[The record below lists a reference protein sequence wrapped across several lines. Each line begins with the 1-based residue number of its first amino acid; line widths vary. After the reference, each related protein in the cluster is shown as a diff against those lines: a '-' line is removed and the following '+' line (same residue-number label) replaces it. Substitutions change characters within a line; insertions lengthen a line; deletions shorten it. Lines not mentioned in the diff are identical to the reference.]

1 MADTDTDYAWDV
13 SEDADANIAK
23 LELLYE
29 IIEDAEKA
37 TAVTDK
43 LYFELCGA
51 FKFLE
56 VSRNFNAKLA
66 QRYLRERT
74 EDD

>member
-1 MADTDTDYAWDV
+1 MADTDYAWDV

-29 IIEDAEKA
+29 IIENAEKA
-37 TAVTDK
+37 TKHTDK

-56 VSRNFNAKLA
+56 ASRNFNARLA
-66 QRYLRERT
+66 RKYLGELNET
-74 EDD
+74 D